1 MSRFEGKVAVLTGAA
16 SGIGR
21 ATSQRFAAEGATVI
35 GVDVNTDGLA
45 ETAAL
50 VDAAG
55 GSFEGRGAD
64 ITDRSACFDLIDG
77 VITDHGGIDVLANIA
92 GVTRIQ
98 HFTDATEHEIELMM
112 AVNAKGPMF
121 LCQAAIPHLID
132 RVGNIVNV
140 ASNAGLM
147 GAAYTVAYCASKGA
161 IVQLTRALA
170 IEYEKTPLRVNAVAP
185 GGVKTPMTEQIPMP
199 ADIDFDL
206 LAGVMSKRGRARPED
221 IAGVIAFIASD
232 DASRMNGSIV
242 SVDDGL
248 VAG

>member
-1 MSRFEGKVAVLTGAA
+1 MSRFDGRVAVLTGAA

-35 GVDVNTDGLA
+35 GVDVNADGLA
-45 ETAAL
+45 QTASL
-50 VDAAG
+50 IDAAG
-55 GSFEGRGAD
+55 GSFDARTAD
-64 ITDRSACFDLIDG
+64 ITDRSACFGLIDG
-77 VITDHGGIDVLANIA
+77 VVADHGGIDILANIA

-98 HFTDATEHEIELMM
+98 HFTDATEQEVELML

-132 RVGNIVNV
+132 RAGNIVNV

-161 IVQLTRALA
+161 IVQVTRALA
-170 IEYEKTPLRVNAVAP
+170 IEFEKTPLRVNAVAP

-199 ADIDFDL
+199 DDIDFDL
-206 LAGVMSKRGRARPED
+206 LAGVMSKRGRATPED
-221 IAGVIAFIASD
+221 IAGVIAFVASD

>member
-1 MSRFEGKVAVLTGAA
+1 MQRFEGKVAVITGAA

-21 ATSQRFAAEGATVI
+21 ATSVRFASEGAIVV
-35 GVDVNTDGLA
+35 GVDVNAGGLA

-50 VDAAG
+50 VADG
-55 GSFEGRGAD
+55 GGTFEARHTD
-64 ITDRSACFDLIDG
+64 ITDRTSCFALIEG
-77 VITDHGGIDVLANIA
+77 VVTDHGGIDVLANIA
-92 GVTRIQ
+92 GITRIH
-98 HFTDATEHEIELMM
+98 HFTDATEHEIDLML

-161 IVQLTRALA
+161 IVQITRALA

-199 ADIDFDL
+199 DDIDFDL
-206 LAGVMSKRGRARPED
+206 LAGVMSKRGRALPED
-221 IAGVIAFIASD
+221 IAGVIAFVASD

>member
-21 ATSQRFAAEGATVI
+21 ATSERFASEGATVV

-45 ETAAL
+45 ETGAAISG
-50 VDAAG
+50 AG
-55 GSFEGRGAD
+55 GSFDGRSVD
-64 ITDRSACFDLIDG
+64 ITDRQSCFGLIEA
-77 VITDHGGIDVLANIA
+77 VVADHGGLDVLANIA

-98 HFTDATEHEIELMM
+98 HFTDATEQEIELMM
-112 AVNAKGPMF
+112 AVNCKGPMF
-121 LCQAAIPHLID
+121 LCQAAIPHLIE
-132 RVGNIVNV
+132 RPGTIINV

-185 GGVKTPMTEQIPMP
+185 GGVKTPMTAQIPMP
-199 ADIDFDL
+199 DDIDFDL
-206 LAGVMSKRGRARPED
+206 LAGVMSKRGRALPED
-221 IAGVIAFIASD
+221 IAGVIAFLASD
-232 DASRMNGSIV
+232 DARHMHGSIV